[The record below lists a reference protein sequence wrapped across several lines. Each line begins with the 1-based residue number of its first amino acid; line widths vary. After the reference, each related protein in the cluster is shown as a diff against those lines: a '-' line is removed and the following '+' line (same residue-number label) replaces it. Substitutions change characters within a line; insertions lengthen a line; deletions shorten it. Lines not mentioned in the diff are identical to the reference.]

1 MNVTEHDQINI
12 ELDQL
17 IRDKLDACDPDGA
30 NVRASISVARAEGLG
45 LLVSEYCKSDTDE
58 ILRVAVHALSNSGAR
73 NVAKHVTDLL
83 GIDMREGERHDLGA
97 DLGLDEQ
104 GREIVRKFIAD
115 LAEGTPEEALIKG
128 VDRLF
133 ATEGGG

>member
-1 MNVTEHDQINI
+1 M
-12 ELDQL
+12 
-17 IRDKLDACDPDGA
+17 
-30 NVRASISVARAEGLG
+30 
-45 LLVSEYCKSDTDE
+45 LVSEYCKSDTDE